1 MFEKEIKELY
11 ENIPPSVCG
20 KDCAKCCTNIIQFTA
35 SEEKMMG
42 GYEWDGQCSHLIDGR
57 GSVYDRRPL
66 ICRLYGTSEL
76 LRCEGC
82 TPERYLSEKETGEII
97 HIYVR
102 YRKAEEERTVN
113 GG

>member
-1 MFEKEIKELY
+1 M
-11 ENIPPSVCG
+11 CG
-20 KDCAKCCTNIIQFTA
+20 KDCAKCCTNIIHFTE

-66 ICRLYGTSEL
+66 ICRLYGHKRASAVRRLHT
-76 LRCEGC
+76 G
-82 TPERYLSEKETGEII
+82 ERYLSEKETGEII